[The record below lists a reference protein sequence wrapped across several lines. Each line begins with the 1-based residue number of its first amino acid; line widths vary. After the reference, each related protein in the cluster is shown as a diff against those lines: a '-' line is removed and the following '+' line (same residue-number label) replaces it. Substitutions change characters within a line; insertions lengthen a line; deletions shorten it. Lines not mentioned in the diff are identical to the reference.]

1 MDDLQTFMSLSSRVF
16 VKTAEAIPACS
27 GNQFMLEKV
36 ASSIDA
42 DKAEAIEYLYKSA
55 NWKSKIGEGFLLGIG
70 AATPLSLSL
79 GGTAVAAAAPIASKA
94 VESAT
99 DEGEKQVAEKA
110 KSYMKYLAVP
120 AALLALGGSARAGL
134 LGDSAQDYSKSILG
148 SVTGLFGGD
157 SKSSKSEYAP
167 GSFPY
172 KIAAAKTYCNLS
184 SAYDSCRDPVD
195 REKIAEARD
204 TCGQILFDCI
214 FYL

>member
-16 VKTAEAIPACS
+16 FKTAEAIPACS

-36 ASSIDA
+36 ASSIDH
-42 DKAEAIEYLYKSA
+42 DKAEAIHYLYKSA
-55 NWKSKIGEGFLLGIG
+55 SVKSKITEGLLLGIG
-70 AATPLSLSL
+70 AAAPMSLAL
-79 GGTAVAAAAPIASKA
+79 GGTAIAAASPIASKA

-110 KSYMKYLAVP
+110 KNYMKYLAVP

-148 SVTGLFGGD
+148 SITGLFGGD
-157 SKSSKSEYAP
+157 SKSNKSEYSP

-184 SAYDSCRDPVD
+184 SAYDSCTDSAD
-195 REKIAEARD
+195 LEKIADARD
-204 TCGQILFDCI
+204 ACGQILFDCI